1 MTMAIRLKTDRLTV
15 IHLFLNLKE
24 NGHQYACPQ
33 QALHYKIRRV
43 HFSNTR
49 FKHTQAVKMVRLG
62 RQTVSNT
69 GSSQSRRGQV
79 TMK

>member
-1 MTMAIRLKTDRLTV
+1 MAIRLKTDRLTV

-49 FKHTQAVKMVRLG
+49 FKTHKLLKWCVSADKQFQIQVAVKVGGVR
-62 RQTVSNT
+62 
-69 GSSQSRRGQV
+69 SQ
-79 TMK
+79 